1 MDQMREDYGDYTA
14 DIIEGR
20 QDDETSLSHASD
32 IEQVHE
38 NKHSTLENTSL
49 LGASSSR
56 KDWCI

>member
-38 NKHSTLENTSL
+38 N
-49 LGASSSR
+49 
-56 KDWCI
+56 